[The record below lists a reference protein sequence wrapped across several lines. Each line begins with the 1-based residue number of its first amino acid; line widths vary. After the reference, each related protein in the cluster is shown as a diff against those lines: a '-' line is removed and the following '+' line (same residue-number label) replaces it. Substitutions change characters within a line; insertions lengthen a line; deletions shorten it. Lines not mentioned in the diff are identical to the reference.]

1 MKEIQAEIK
10 FTKKEVSKMESEF
23 QEEFVLYGRVAK
35 VAKKLDDIGEPIYTI
50 YYKRHGFNLWA
61 VSHDLAQAK
70 RKFIESTY
78 YEQIEEWVA

>member
-1 MKEIQAEIK
+1 MREIQAEIK
-10 FTKKEVSKMESEF
+10 FTKKEVSRMENEF
-23 QEEFVLYGRVAK
+23 QKEISLYGRVAK

-50 YYKRHGFNLWA
+50 YYKRHGFDLRA

-78 YEQIEEWVA
+78 YEQIEEWIA